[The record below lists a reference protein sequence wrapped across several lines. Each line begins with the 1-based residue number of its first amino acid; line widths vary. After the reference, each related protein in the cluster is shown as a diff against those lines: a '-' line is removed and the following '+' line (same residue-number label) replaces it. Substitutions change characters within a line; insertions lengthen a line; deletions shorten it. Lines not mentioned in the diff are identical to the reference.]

1 MAAMPPLTDLSTLL
15 GLCVALGTG
24 LLIGAERERR
34 KGSGPARGAAGIRTF
49 AASALLGALG
59 LLLGGGLLLAVV
71 ALVVGA
77 LAVAAYLRTQ
87 GDDPGM
93 TTEIALLLTCLLGG
107 LAMRD
112 PALAAGIGVAL
123 AALLAARNRIHY
135 FVSSVLSERELHD
148 ALLFL
153 AAALIALPLA
163 PDRFMGPFD
172 AINPHAI
179 TRLIV
184 LVMGISAL
192 GYVAMRALGPRYGL
206 PLAGFAAGFV
216 SSTATIHAMGTR
228 ARQQPAQMTSA
239 VAGAVL
245 STVATIVQ
253 MAVVV
258 ATIQP
263 ALLHALLWPLLFGGL
278 AACAYALPFIPGKTQ
293 QQEPLEQP
301 SADAGRAFD
310 LKTTLAFAAI
320 VSAVLLLSAGLSAW
334 LGTRGT
340 LLAAALTG
348 LVDTHA
354 TAASVASLVAAG
366 RLPMDAALWPI
377 LAGFTTNTLSKVLV
391 ALSAGGLRYAA
402 RIVPGLV
409 LVMAAVW
416 LGTLMR

>member
-1 MAAMPPLTDLSTLL
+1 MPSLTDPSTLL
-15 GLCVALGTG
+15 GLCVALGIG

-34 KGSGPARGAAGIRTF
+34 KGSGPTRGAAGIRTF
-49 AASALLGALG
+49 AVAALLGALG
-59 LLLGGGLLLAVV
+59 VLLGGGLLLAVV

-87 GDDPGM
+87 SDDPGM

-112 PALAAGIGVAL
+112 AGLAAGIGVAL

-192 GYVAMRALGPRYGL
+192 GYVAMRALGTRYGL

-216 SSTATIHAMGTR
+216 SSTATIHAMGAR
-228 ARQQPAQMTSA
+228 AQQQPAQMTSA

-245 STVATIVQ
+245 STVATIIQ

-258 ATIQP
+258 ATVQP
-263 ALLHALLWPLLFGGL
+263 ALLDALLWPLLFGGA
-278 AACAYALPFIPGKTQ
+278 AACAYSLPFIPGKASQ
-293 QQEPLEQP
+293 QQEQP
-301 SADAGRAFD
+301 NADAGRAFD
-310 LKTTLAFAAI
+310 LKTALVFAAV

-354 TAASVASLVAAG
+354 TAASVASLVVAHK
-366 RLPMDAALWPI
+366 LSVNAALWPI
-377 LAGFTTNTLSKVLV
+377 LAGLTTNTLMKVLV
-391 ALSAGGLRYAA
+391 AFSAGGVRYAA
-402 RIVPGLV
+402 RIVPGLA
-409 LVMAAVW
+409 LVIVAVW
-416 LGTLMR
+416 LGTLMG

>member
-1 MAAMPPLTDLSTLL
+1 MPSLTDQSTLL

-59 LLLGGGLLLAVV
+59 VLLGGGLLLAVV

-77 LAVAAYLRTQ
+77 LAVAAYQRTR

-112 PALAAGIGVAL
+112 AGLAAGIGVAL

-228 ARQQPAQMTSA
+228 AQQQPAQMTSA

-245 STVATIVQ
+245 STVATILQ

-258 ATIQP
+258 ATVQP
-263 ALLHALLWPLLFGGL
+263 ALLDALLWPLVFGGV
-278 AACAYALPFIPGKTQ
+278 AACAYSLPFIPRNAPQ
-293 QQEPLEQP
+293 PQEPP
-301 SADAGRAFD
+301 SEDAGRAFD
-310 LKTTLAFAAI
+310 LKTALIFAAV
-320 VSAVLLLSAGLSAW
+320 VSTVLLLSAGLSAW
-334 LGTRGT
+334 LGARGT

-354 TAASVASLVAAG
+354 TAASVASLVVAHK
-366 RLPMDAALWPI
+366 LSVDAALWPI
-377 LAGFTTNTLSKVLV
+377 LAGLTTNTLMKALV
-391 ALSAGGLRYAA
+391 AFSAGGLRYAA
-402 RIVPGLV
+402 RIVPGLA
-409 LVMAAVW
+409 LVIGAVW
-416 LGTLMR
+416 LGTLKG